1 VPEDSY
7 VIRCPS
13 CGARDIRPSLAHGAW
28 DAIMKAFGRLPMR
41 CRQCQRR
48 FHPRARGKDED
59 AEEMESNED

>member
-1 VPEDSY
+1 
-7 VIRCPS
+7 
-13 CGARDIRPSLAHGAW
+13 
-28 DAIMKAFGRLPMR
+28 MR